1 MRRPPATVLATAFAT
16 TMAFLGIG
24 VIDPILPLISHELGA
39 SKAQVEL
46 LFTAYIAIMAVAMLV
61 AGVAA
66 TRLGGRK
73 TLLFGLGWVAI
84 CAFLCGLAQNVPELA
99 ALRAFW
105 GFGNALF
112 VSTALSIIVGAST
125 GTHEDAITLYE
136 AALGFGIATG
146 PLIGGFLGGFGWRFP
161 FFGTAACMA
170 IGWLIAYRGVK
181 EPARRE
187 PPRRAKDVFAA
198 LRHKD
203 VLTNALVGLCYS
215 YGFFTVLAYAPLAL
229 GMSPLS
235 LGWTF
240 FGWGVLVAF
249 SSVVLVRV
257 LQKRVGLT
265 ALLAGVIVTLTLIF
279 AGLASVHGTGAAIA
293 LVVLTGIPC
302 GIANTLLTTLAIDVS
317 PFSRSI
323 SSGAYN
329 FLRWS
334 GGAVAPVLA
343 GRLADTVGIHA
354 PFAVAAGV
362 LVVAL
367 GIVLVRG
374 RALSLALH
382 RNVERTAA
390 AAMG

>member
-1 MRRPPATVLATAFAT
+1 MKYSPTVLATALAT

-24 VIDPILPLISHELGA
+24 VIDPILPLISHQMGA
-39 SKAQVEL
+39 SRAQVEL

-66 TRLGGRK
+66 TRWGGRK
-73 TLLFGLGWVAI
+73 TLLVGLGWVAL
-84 CAFLCGLAQNVPELA
+84 CAFACGFAQNVPELA
-99 ALRAFW
+99 VLRAFW

-136 AALGFGIATG
+136 ASLGFGIAAG
-146 PLIGGFLGGFGWRFP
+146 PLVGGFLGGFGWQFP
-161 FFGTAACMA
+161 FFGTAAFMTL
-170 IGWLIAYRGVK
+170 GWIVAFLRVR
-181 EPARRE
+181 EPSRRE
-187 PPRRAKDVFAA
+187 PPRRAKDVVAA
-198 LRHKD
+198 LRHPD

-215 YGFFTVLAYAPLAL
+215 FGFFTILAYAPLAL
-229 GMSPLS
+229 GMSPLA

-240 FGWGVLVAF
+240 FGWGALVAF

-257 LQKRVGLT
+257 LQKRFGI
-265 ALLAGVIVTLTLIF
+265 ALLLGGTIVTLALIF
-279 AGLASVHGTGAAIA
+279 IALVAAPGKPVAIA
-293 LVVLTGIPC
+293 LVIATGVPC

-317 PFSRSI
+317 PYSRSI

-343 GRLADTVGIHA
+343 GRLGDTIGVRA
-354 PFAVAAGV
+354 PFAVAAV
-362 LVVAL
+362 IAL
-367 GIVLVRG
+367 IAIAILAVRG
-374 RALSLALH
+374 GALNAAVH
-382 RNVERTAA
+382 RNVERTSA

>member
-1 MRRPPATVLATAFAT
+1 MSRFPSTVLATALAT

-24 VIDPILPLISHELGA
+24 VIDPILPLISHDMGA
-39 SKAQVEL
+39 SRAQVEL
-46 LFTAYIAIMAVAMLV
+46 LFTAYIAIMAIAMLV

-66 TRLGGRK
+66 TRMGGRK
-73 TLLFGLGWVAI
+73 TLLIGLASVAT
-84 CAFLCGLAQNVPELA
+84 CALLCGLAQNVPELA
-99 ALRAFW
+99 AIRAFW

-112 VSTALSIIVGAST
+112 VSTALSLIVGAST
-125 GTHEDAITLYE
+125 GSHEEAITLYE
-136 AALGFGIATG
+136 AALGFGIAAG
-146 PLIGGFLGGFGWRFP
+146 PLIGGFLGGYGWRFP
-161 FFGTAACMA
+161 FFGTATFMA
-170 IGWLIAYRGVK
+170 LGWLVAYLRVR

-198 LRHKD
+198 LRHPD

-215 YGFFTVLAYAPLAL
+215 FGFFTILAYAPLAL
-229 GMSPLS
+229 GMSPLA

-257 LQKRVGLT
+257 LQRRLST
-265 ALLAGVIVTLTLIF
+265 PALLGGVIAALALLF
-279 AGLASVHGTGAAIA
+279 AGLALVHGTLPAIA
-293 LVVLTGIPC
+293 LVVLSGIPC

-343 GRLADTVGIHA
+343 GHLADTIGIHA
-354 PFAVAAGV
+354 PFVVAAAVAC
-362 LVVAL
+362 VA
-367 GIVLVRG
+367 IVIVAVRG
-374 RALSLALH
+374 RALGDAL
-382 RNVERTAA
+382 RKDAPVAA
-390 AAMG
+390 